1 ELRSRGRALTDDHA
15 VDGDLAATVDQA
27 DLVFGDVHQ
36 QVPGTQLAR
45 HPAPA
50 LEARLA
56 LASLGIGPGGEGG
69 EGAAQA
75 AVLRVLRREPLEHAA
90 DRAQGERLLDQ
101 QRDPLW
107 RERWR
112 GDVEPAPLRRA
123 DMAV

>member
-1 ELRSRGRALTDDHA
+1 
-15 VDGDLAATVDQA
+15 
-27 DLVFGDVHQ
+27 
-36 QVPGTQLAR
+36 
-45 HPAPA
+45 PAPA
-50 LEARLA
+50 LEARLD

-90 DRAQGERLLDQ
+90 DRAQGERLFDQ

-123 DMAV
+123 DMAVGEVAREQAEALRSLSVEFGEVAGGECAAQRRGCVVGRLEP